1 MVHNSF
7 NAQHPDINFLIFHK
21 RIFNVIMDC
30 MESTTTHDTGT
41 DEWVEWQKQDL
52 TATSSVSGV
61 YKILQINALSQY
73 LDTLSRFNSFTTY
86 VTIQWNNTYT
96 SIQYTIQPRIS
107 NQSAQVYD
115 PFVKGEES
123 SISESTSLFFFSFLV
138 NPYGLIFALY
148 LLLTLAVVVRVTLCL
163 CFRQIGGNHIF
174 LTSENAM
181 NNLGYYY
188 LKQNIYSNHIT

>member
-1 MVHNSF
+1 
-7 NAQHPDINFLIFHK
+7 
-21 RIFNVIMDC
+21 MDC

-123 SISESTSLFFFSFLV
+123 SISESTSLFFFFFFGKPLWAYFCS
-138 NPYGLIFALY
+138 
-148 LLLTLAVVVRVTLCL
+148 LLTTYSSSSSE
-163 CFRQIGGNHIF
+163 GHIVF
-174 LTSENAM
+174 VL
-181 NNLGYYY
+181 
-188 LKQNIYSNHIT
+188 

>member
-1 MVHNSF
+1 
-7 NAQHPDINFLIFHK
+7 
-21 RIFNVIMDC
+21 
-30 MESTTTHDTGT
+30 
-41 DEWVEWQKQDL
+41 
-52 TATSSVSGV
+52 V

-138 NPYGLIFALY
+138 NPSGLIFALY
-148 LLLTLAVVVRVTLCL
+148 TLFL
-163 CFRQIGGNHIF
+163 CFRQIGGNQIF

-188 LKQNIYSNHIT
+188 FKKIFKPDNIAINQIK